1 MDDDFEVDLDEVKTN
16 IAEAEVISLFFPMLR
31 SALVIDTR
39 RNETDGPMLRI
50 MPMAASPQER
60 LRSIRR
66 LRPGFP
72 RLQSLT
78 LIPWSRYVNS
88 LVEIGIWDMLVKRFK
103 DSSQEKAIA
112 DCEKIL
118 EDLRRLEKAELSS
131 VVLGE
136 NYHTIWSSRG

>member
-112 DCEKIL
+112 DCERIL

>member
-1 MDDDFEVDLDEVKTN
+1 MDDDFEVDLDEVKAN

-39 RNETDGPMLRI
+39 HNETDGPMLRI

-78 LIPWSRYVNS
+78 LIPWSRYVDS

-112 DCEKIL
+112 DCEKVL

>member
-118 EDLRRLEKAELSS
+118 EDLRRLEKAELNS